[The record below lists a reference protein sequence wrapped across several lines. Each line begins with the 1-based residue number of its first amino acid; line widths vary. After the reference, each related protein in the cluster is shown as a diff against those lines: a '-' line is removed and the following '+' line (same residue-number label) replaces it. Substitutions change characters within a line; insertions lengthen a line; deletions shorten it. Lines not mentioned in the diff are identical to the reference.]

1 MADIDYSA
9 LQTLSVSIENQIA
22 HIELCRP
29 AELNTMTESFWD
41 ELPLVV
47 NQIDHQAAARV
58 IVISA
63 QGKHF
68 TAGMDLSV
76 FAGMAE
82 RFNGEPAR
90 RGEHLRRWVM
100 TLQDTFTSLEQLR
113 MPVLCAIQG
122 ACIGGG
128 VDMVCAAD
136 SRYCTSDAYFVVKE
150 IELGMT
156 ADVGTLQRLP
166 HLISQGLVRE
176 LAYTGRKFSA
186 EEALASGLVN
196 RVFDNQQS
204 MLDGVMDLAT
214 QIARHSPVAVAGSKE
229 MLNYSRDHAVDESL
243 RYMATWQS
251 GMFHQPDIVEAMT
264 AQQQKREAEFEDLRG
279 LPDSFQQKKI
289 V

>member
-1 MADIDYSA
+1 MTSFDT

-29 AELNTMTESFWD
+29 AELNTMTASFWD
-41 ELPLVV
+41 ELPTAV
-47 NQIDHQAAARV
+47 NRIDQDAAARV

-76 FAGMAE
+76 FTSMGE
-82 RFNGEPAR
+82 RFSGEPAR
-90 RGEHLRRWVM
+90 RGEHLRHWVM
-100 TLQDTFTSLEQLR
+100 KLQDAFTALERAR

-128 VDMVCAAD
+128 VDMICAAD
-136 SRYCTSDAYFVVKE
+136 SRYCTGDAYFVIKE

-166 HLISQGLVRE
+166 HLISQGMVRE

-186 EEALASGLVN
+186 DEALASGLVN
-196 RVFDNQQS
+196 HVYDDQQS
-204 MLDGVMDLAT
+204 MLDSVMELAT
-214 QIARHSPVAVAGSKE
+214 QITRHSPLAVAGSKE

-243 RYMATWQS
+243 RYMATWQA
-251 GMFHQPDIVEAMT
+251 GMFQQTDIMEAMT
-264 AQQQKREAEFEDLRG
+264 AQQQKRLAEYEGLRQ
-279 LPDSFQQKKI
+279 LPDTLAQTE
-289 V
+289 

>member
-1 MADIDYSA
+1 MADIDHNA
-9 LQTLSVSIENQIA
+9 LQTLSVSIENRIA

-29 AELNTMTESFWD
+29 SELNTMTASFWD

-47 NQIDHQAAARV
+47 NQIDRQAAARV

-76 FAGMAE
+76 FAGMEE
-82 RFNGEPAR
+82 RFKGEPAR
-90 RGEHLRRWVM
+90 RGEHLRHWVM
-100 TLQDTFTSLEQLR
+100 TLQDTFTSLENAR

-136 SRYCTSDAYFVVKE
+136 SRYCTSDAYFVIKE

-176 LAYTGRKFSA
+176 LAYTGRRFTA
-186 EEALASGLVN
+186 QEALASGLVN
-196 RVFDNQQS
+196 HVYDDHQS
-204 MLDGVMDLAT
+204 MLDGVMELASRIT
-214 QIARHSPVAVAGSKE
+214 RHSPLAVAGSKE
-229 MLNYSRDHAVDESL
+229 MLNYSRDHAVDEGL
-243 RYMATWQS
+243 RYMATWQA
-251 GMFHQPDIVEAMT
+251 GMFQQPDIMEALT
-264 AQQQKREAEFEDLRG
+264 AQQQKRSAEYQELRG
-279 LPDSFQQKKI
+279 LPDTFQQKKRS
-289 V
+289 

>member
-1 MADIDYSA
+1 MIDLDLNA
-9 LQTLSVSIENQIA
+9 LQTLSLTIEDRIA

-29 AELNTMTESFWD
+29 AELNTMTASFWD

-47 NQIDHQAAARV
+47 NQIDKEAAARV

-76 FAGMAE
+76 FAEMGD

-90 RGEHLRRWVM
+90 RSEHLRQWVM
-100 TLQDTFTSLEQLR
+100 TLQASFSALERAR

-136 SRYCTSDAYFVVKE
+136 SRYCTSDAYFVIKE

-166 HLISQGLVRE
+166 HLIPQGLVRE
-176 LAYTGRKFSA
+176 LAYTGRRFTA
-186 EEALASGLVN
+186 NEALASGLVN
-196 RVFDNQQS
+196 QVYDDQQS
-204 MLDGVMDLAT
+204 MLDGVMDLAA
-214 QIARHSPVAVAGSKE
+214 QITRHSPLAVSGSKE

-243 RYMATWQS
+243 RYMATWQA
-251 GMFHQPDIVEAMT
+251 GMFQQTDIMEAM
-264 AQQQKREAEFEDLRG
+264 AAMQQKRPADYEDLQK
-279 LPDSFQQKKI
+279 LPESFQQK
-289 V
+289 